1 MRPTTQSDSVSQ
13 AAIPHRPPSPNNT
26 RESPSDSVSPDLKT
40 PITYTPQSDC
50 VCVHKPSNTAR
61 QCVFCTSTS
70 LPRVNHVLIRLPDTL
85 LLTAIHD
92 RYDCHRIHHTHIH
105 HPTDLFFCKRWYDS
119 WYTGCLAVATVLT
132 VLSCTVLGLVAV
144 YCATLYHATAGHLDS
159 LQN

>member
-92 RYDCHRIHHTHIH
+92 RYDCHRIHHTHTYTTQQIC
-105 HPTDLFFCKRWYDS
+105 FFL
-119 WYTGCLAVATVLT
+119 YTGCLAVATVLT

-144 YCATLYHATAGHLDS
+144 YCATLYHGTAGHLDS